1 MTSIKIENSTL
12 NRHLQMPLTTK
23 SKFNYLYNISTILEW
38 KNISSTVYKVMLSL
52 QMLEYSLERLTN
64 PSKGIINSLRSV
76 ASIIVN
82 SNSQLHS

>member
-1 MTSIKIENSTL
+1 
-12 NRHLQMPLTTK
+12 MPLTTQ
-23 SKFNYLYNISTILEW
+23 SKFNYLYNISTSLEW

-52 QMLEYSLERLTN
+52 QMLEESLGRLNN

-76 ASIIVN
+76 ANIIVN

>member
-1 MTSIKIENSTL
+1 
-12 NRHLQMPLTTK
+12 MPLTTK

-64 PSKGIINSLRSV
+64 PSKGINYSLRSV
-76 ASIIVN
+76 ANIIVN